1 MKSRIFFSLIVISLL
16 YSNNIIIEPVDFYQD
31 GQIKKEKHFNLD
43 NDKKR
48 LAEVYTYYE
57 NGKLQSKTS
66 YKNKRRNGP
75 YVEYY
80 QNDKKS
86 KQGQFKNGFRAGK
99 WTQYSQKGWI
109 EQVATYK
116 NGKEVSLIDY

>member
-43 NDKKR
+43 NDKKK
-48 LAEVYTYYE
+48 LVEVYTYYE

-66 YKNKRRNGP
+66 YKNKRRI
-75 YVEYY
+75 
-80 QNDKKS
+80 K
-86 KQGQFKNGFRAGK
+86 
-99 WTQYSQKGWI
+99 
-109 EQVATYK
+109 
-116 NGKEVSLIDY
+116 